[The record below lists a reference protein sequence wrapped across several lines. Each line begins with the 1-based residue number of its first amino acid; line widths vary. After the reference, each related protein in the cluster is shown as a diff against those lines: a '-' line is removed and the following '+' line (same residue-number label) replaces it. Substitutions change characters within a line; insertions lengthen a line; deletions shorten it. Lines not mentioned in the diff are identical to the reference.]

1 MNQKANEIAG
11 EYIEKADEY
20 FALLIDMITL
30 IRKVASAA
38 TVQIIQRRASLEFGT
53 RNVRSIP

>member
-1 MNQKANEIAG
+1 MSIS
-11 EYIEKADEY
+11 
-20 FALLIDMITL
+20 FALLIDIITL